1 MAVTA
6 VPSVESQTR
15 RALFLAVIVVVVGV
29 MATTLAQTQLLGL
42 IPIRNLLK
50 NTMQASRE
58 QSAAFVFW
66 ATLPWYF
73 KPLVGMVQ
81 DAFPL
86 FGTRRRSYM
95 LVASVLTTVAW
106 LVLGLTPYEYRA
118 FLIVCIG
125 INTATVLVSTAVGG
139 YMVEIARASASSG
152 RLTSVRNMVEQ
163 ASFIISGVASGYLAS
178 LRFGWT
184 SISCASVAFL
194 LVPVALWCLKEP
206 PAAAQ
211 SGAQVLKAAGSKLV
225 QVGKAKALWMAA
237 AVSFLFY
244 FSPGIQT
251 AQFYAQQNDLH
262 LTTLQQGTLVSLNGV
277 FGVLSAFLY
286 GAFAAKRFVLRNLLL
301 GCIIIGASA
310 QAAYAIY
317 YSYGVAQIVDSY
329 YGFGFTL
336 AEVAMM
342 HLAVRA
348 TPAGCEAMGFA
359 LMMAVRNFGLFGGDW
374 LGAALQDH
382 FHLTFH
388 TLALINGAGSL
399 LALPVVLLLP
409 VRIVMGRDAQPAD
422 PAQEMA
428 VDTASVTA
436 HGTPG

>member
-1 MAVTA
+1 MVVAA
-6 VPSVESQTR
+6 VPAADSQTR
-15 RALFLAVIVVVVGV
+15 RALILAVTVVVVGV

-50 NTMQASRE
+50 NTLHLSRGH
-58 QSAAFVFW
+58 SAAFVFW
-66 ATLPWYF
+66 ETLPWYF
-73 KPLVGMVQ
+73 KPLVGVVR

-86 FGTRRRSYM
+86 FGTRRKSYM
-95 LVASVLTTVAW
+95 LVASVLTTAAW
-106 LVLGLTPYEYRA
+106 LLLGVTPYEYDA

-125 INTATVLVSTAVGG
+125 INTAAVLVSTAVGG

-152 RLTSVRNMVEQ
+152 RLTSVRNIVEQ
-163 ASFIISGVASGYLAS
+163 ASYIISGVASGYLAS
-178 LRFGWT
+178 IRFGWT
-184 SISCASVAFL
+184 AISCAAVAFA
-194 LVPVALWCLKEP
+194 LVPVALWCLNEA

-211 SGAQVLKAAGSKLV
+211 SGAQVLAAAGSKLA
-225 QVGKAKALWMAA
+225 QVGRAKPLWVAA

-262 LTTLQQGTLVSLNGV
+262 LTTLQQGTLQSLSGV
-277 FGVLSAFLY
+277 FGVLSAVLY
-286 GAFAAKRFVLRNLLL
+286 GAFAARRFALRTLLPA
-301 GCIIIGASA
+301 CIIIGASA

-317 YSYGVAQIVDSY
+317 YSYAVARIVDSY

-359 LMMAVRNFGLFGGDW
+359 LMMAVRNLGLFGGDW
-374 LGAALQDH
+374 LGATLQDH
-382 FHLTFH
+382 FHLSFH

-409 VRIVMGRDAQPAD
+409 VRIITGRDAQPAE
-422 PAQEMA
+422 PQEMA
-428 VDTASVTA
+428 VDTAAVTA
-436 HGTPG
+436 RGGAG

>member
-1 MAVTA
+1 MVITA
-6 VPSVESQTR
+6 AEAAESQTR
-15 RALFLAVIVVVVGV
+15 RALILAVIVVVVGV

-50 NTMQASRE
+50 NTMHASRE
-58 QSAAFVFW
+58 HTAAFVFW

-73 KPLVGMVQ
+73 KPLVGIVQ

-86 FGTRRRSYM
+86 FGTRRKSYM

-106 LVLGLTPYEYRA
+106 LVLGVTPYEYRP

-152 RLTSVRNMVEQ
+152 RLTSVRNIVEQ
-163 ASFIISGVASGYLAS
+163 ASYIVSGVASGYLAS

-184 SISCASVAFL
+184 SIACGSVAFM
-194 LVPVALWCLKEP
+194 LVPVALWCLKES

-211 SGAQVLKAAGSKLV
+211 NGAQVFKAAGSKLV
-225 QVGKAKALWMAA
+225 QVGRAKSLWMAA

-244 FSPGIQT
+244 FAPGIQT

-262 LTTLQQGTLVSLNGV
+262 LTTLQQGTLVSLGGV
-277 FGVLSAFLY
+277 FGVISAFLY
-286 GAFAAKRFVLRNLLL
+286 GAFAAKRFTLRNLLL
-301 GCIIIGASA
+301 ACIVIGASA
-310 QAAYAIY
+310 QAAYSIY
-317 YSYGVAQIVDSY
+317 YSYPVARIVDSY
-329 YGFGFTL
+329 NGFGFTL

-388 TLALINGAGSL
+388 TLALINGGGSL
-399 LALPVVLLLP
+399 LALPIVLLLP
-409 VRIVMGRDAQPAD
+409 ARIVMGRDAQQTD

-436 HGTPG
+436 HGTIG

>member
-1 MAVTA
+1 MAITA
-6 VPSVESQTR
+6 AQSAESQTR
-15 RALFLAVIVVVVGV
+15 RALLLAVIVVVVGV

-42 IPIRNLLK
+42 IPLRNLLK
-50 NTMQASRE
+50 NTMHASRE
-58 QSAAFVFW
+58 QTAAFVFW

-73 KPLVGMVQ
+73 KPLVGIVQ

-86 FGTRRRSYM
+86 FGTRRKSYM
-95 LVASVLTTVAW
+95 LVASVLTATAW
-106 LVLGLTPYEYRA
+106 LILGVTPYEYRA

-125 INTATVLVSTAVGG
+125 INAATVLVSTAVGG

-184 SISCASVAFL
+184 AISCASVAVL
-194 LVPVALWCLKEP
+194 LVPVALWCLKET
-206 PAAAQ
+206 PAVAQ
-211 SGAQVLKAAGSKLV
+211 GGAQVLKAAGSKLA
-225 QVGKAKALWMAA
+225 QVGKAKALWIAA

-244 FSPGIQT
+244 FSPGTQT
-251 AQFYAQQNDLH
+251 AQFYTQQNDLH

-301 GCIIIGASA
+301 SCIVIGASA

-317 YSYGVAQIVDSY
+317 YSYAVAKVVDSY

-336 AEVAMM
+336 TEVAMM

-374 LGAALQDH
+374 LGASLQDH

-399 LALPVVLLLP
+399 LALPIVLLVP
-409 VRIVMGRDAQPAD
+409 KRVVMGRDAQPPD
-422 PAQEMA
+422 PVQEMA
-428 VDTASVTA
+428 VDTAAVTA